1 MNLTKAESVDVYL
14 SEAARKALAS
24 LINSLQVSEILKKE
38 SLEKDDF
45 KEFKTWRDSEYRAT
59 VELFEVFGIE
69 LPCLEDAQYR
79 LNENDPHLRSR
90 RRVGAHADLCLR
102 PALRH
107 LRGRGL

>member
-79 LNENDPHLRSR
+79 LNENDSHL
-90 RRVGAHADLCLR
+90 
-102 PALRH
+102 
-107 LRGRGL
+107 